1 MKFSTVIFDMDG
13 VLIDSEPI
21 HLDAANEVLGG
32 EGAHLTEEE
41 NAVYLGCNEQRYW
54 TALAERFDLS
64 HEVAHYI
71 DFRHQVLVRM
81 LKDKL
86 PISPGVVDLLRRLK
100 SGGWKLALASSS
112 ERGLI
117 DYVVD
122 KGGMAGIFDVI
133 ASGDEVANSKPDPEI
148 FLLAA
153 QRLNSEPEACV
164 VFEDSAHGIQAAIGA
179 QMRCIRVETK
189 STQGL
194 KFPDVFASISSFVD
208 LDVDALLNLERK
220 NS

>member
-21 HLDAANEVLGG
+21 HLDAANEVLGL
-32 EGAHLTEEE
+32 EGGHLTENE
-41 NAVYLGCNEQRYW
+41 NSVYLGCNEARYW
-54 TALAERFDLS
+54 AALVERFALENDP
-64 HEVAHYI
+64 AHYI
-71 DFRHQVLVRM
+71 ALRHQILVRM

-100 SGGWKLALASSS
+100 AQGCKLALASSS

-122 KGGMAGIFDVI
+122 KGGMTGIFDVI
-133 ASGDEVANSKPDPEI
+133 ASGDEVENSKPDPEI

-153 QRLNSEPEACV
+153 KRLNSEPGACL
-164 VFEDSAHGIQAAIGA
+164 VFEDSANGIQAAIGA
-179 QMRCIRVETK
+179 RMSCIRVETK

-194 KFPDVFASISSFVD
+194 KFPKVSATISSFVD
-208 LDVDALLNLERK
+208 LDMEALLNLERK